1 MAGALLW
8 TLLEFCFDLAHPS
21 DWKTYLSW
29 SLFLTSALRAHARF
43 SHHTAILPL
52 LQLLSNAWSALWSV
66 TSLFLVATMDNEAGT
81 LIINFYLLSLA
92 TRSYCAKRR
101 PALNFALKLA
111 RENRLVSHFHSVPT
125 TSHTLPIVTASLQS
139 SLDDY
144 KATKLILKIVNN

>member
-1 MAGALLW
+1 
-8 TLLEFCFDLAHPS
+8 
-21 DWKTYLSW
+21 
-29 SLFLTSALRAHARF
+29 
-43 SHHTAILPL
+43 
-52 LQLLSNAWSALWSV
+52 
-66 TSLFLVATMDNEAGT
+66 MDKEAGT
-81 LIINFYLLSLA
+81 LIVNFYLLSLA

-144 KATKLILKIVNN
+144 KATKLILKIVNNQHCFLKLPSYHVVGCYPSEGSPGG